1 VTSTYVCVCKLLF
14 CEGLWWERGGGR
26 EVVGGRGAGEV
37 AVGERVGE
45 VERP

>member
-1 VTSTYVCVCKLLF
+1 MSVFANCYFV
-14 CEGLWWERGGGR
+14 RGCGGR
-26 EVVGGRGAGEV
+26 EVVGRRGAGEV